1 MINRLITFGDSF
13 TEGEGAWLEKTN
25 SIEKDYESNPSE
37 GRRLISEFNFQY
49 SWPTQLAK
57 NLKIEASYK
66 IESRTASTKF
76 LNAGSCGASNDYI
89 FNEIFKQDAIM
100 HYKEG
105 DLVVVMWSSSIR
117 NKLPFFPSVFQ
128 EHSPIGLGWS
138 LKEVFTDSNQN
149 LESNLHNFT
158 KRYYKDPNDVHYI
171 ENTLKPFMAEY
182 FKPFITEVY
191 DDQYYNLINYSYIHF
206 LQSFF
211 KYKGCDYIFIDG
223 FESMNSFDPKS
234 IKWSLIDKSK
244 YWNFGKLTAWDHLS
258 NIGGDVFENIE
269 LSFSPPGQKCH
280 PNRHGYKLIADTLY
294 NHYHKFVAEQLEI
307 DFGL

>member
-57 NLKIEASYK
+57 NLKIEESYK
-66 IESRTASTKF
+66 IESRKASTKF

-89 FNEIFKQDAIM
+89 FNDIFKKDALLNF
-100 HYKEG
+100 KEG
-105 DLVVVMWSSSIR
+105 DLVVIMWSSSIR
-117 NKLPFFPSVFQ
+117 NKLPYFPKVFQ
-128 EHSPIGLGWS
+128 KHSPIGLGWS
-138 LKEVFTDSNQN
+138 LKEVFSHSDQY
-149 LESNLHNFT
+149 LESNIHNFT
-158 KRYYKDPNDVHYI
+158 RRYYNDSKDVNYVED
-171 ENTLKPFMAEY
+171 TLKPFMADY

-206 LQSFF
+206 LQSYF
-211 KYKGCDYIFIDG
+211 KFKGCDYIFIDG
-223 FESMNSFDPKS
+223 FEPMNSFDPNSK
-234 IKWSLIDKSK
+234 KWSFIDKSK
-244 YWNFGKLTAWDHLS
+244 YWEFGKLTAWDHL
-258 NIGGDVFENIE
+258 NIIGGDVFENPD

-280 PNRHGYKLIADTLY
+280 PNRHGYKIIADLLY
-294 NHYHKFVAEQLEI
+294 
-307 DFGL
+307 DFYKKSLSL